1 MSPEPRSLKSTSSAR
16 IRCGRA
22 FFRFSPGLPFNSP
35 VPKTP
40 GIGTQ
45 AILLSAQY
53 RTAGRSLALALVAGA
68 LAAAP
73 ARAADEITALR
84 ELIRQQQAVIAAREQ
99 QLKDLARRVDAI
111 AAARPTQVAPVAV
124 APPARPAAA
133 AAAPATPR
141 RDPTPRA
148 QAVAPVA
155 VQPKA
160 QTVTA
165 AAPPKR
171 AVRRRSSRAG
181 AGAGGRP
188 A

>member
-1 MSPEPRSLKSTSSAR
+1 MNPPTRSL
-16 IRCGRA
+16 
-22 FFRFSPGLPFNSP
+22 
-35 VPKTP
+35 V
-40 GIGTQ
+40 
-45 AILLSAQY
+45 
-53 RTAGRSLALALVAGA
+53 LALVAGA
-68 LAAAP
+68 LGAAP
-73 ARAADEITALR
+73 ARATDEITALR
-84 ELIRQQQAVIAAREQ
+84 ELIRQQQAVIAAQEQ

-124 APPARPAAA
+124 APPARPAAV
-133 AAAPATPR
+133 AAAPAAPR

-155 VQPKA
+155 VQPEA